1 MAVACTYCATTRKF
15 AQSCVTEVHLVSNAM
30 VSIKHTLW
38 VLGLPTLGAAAAV
51 VTTYVTI
58 GCGNSTSAP
67 TFSQAPI
74 PSSRII
80 FTNRSSAARSY
91 SDLPVTVGLAK
102 AYSVIQEEVAAAVGP
117 CLSSCSEHGGD
128 QSIRLSGSG
137 SISSTI
143 DEIENG
149 LGSQDESLS
158 NLVVNP
164 GGLNE
169 DLSNDQTN
177 HNSQNVANDIYVVE
191 ASGNPMIGVLSGVSS
206 VSYKG
211 NTMSRSES
219 FVLSSTIP
227 SASNS
232 QSPKPSSIQ
241 STADNSFTSTSTRSH
256 TPSPTPDKP
265 WNHTV
270 TAYFGSGET
279 GIFPASRIPWDS
291 ITHLCYSFAK
301 TQNASANWSVSVNES
316 LLGTLSEGA
325 QEHGVDLLL
334 SIGGYGEGGKYFSDL
349 AHTNASINAFVAS
362 FKTMVQKYKLAGI
375 DIGAISAA
383 F

>member
-1 MAVACTYCATTRKF
+1 
-15 AQSCVTEVHLVSNAM
+15 M

-38 VLGLPTLGAAAAV
+38 VLGLPTFGATAAV

-58 GCGNSTSAP
+58 GCGNSTLASTA
-67 TFSQAPI
+67 SQAPI
-74 PSSRII
+74 PSSRIS
-80 FTNRSSAARSY
+80 FTNISSAARSY

-117 CLSSCSEHGGD
+117 CSTSCSEHGGD
-128 QSIRLSGSG
+128 QSIRIDSSGA
-137 SISSTI
+137 ISSTI

-158 NLVVNP
+158 NLLVSP
-164 GGLNE
+164 GAINE
-169 DLSNDQTN
+169 DLSTHQTN
-177 HNSQNVANDIYVVE
+177 RDGQEVAKNIYVVDV
-191 ASGNPMIGVLSGVSS
+191 SGNPMIGVVSGVPS
-206 VSYKG
+206 VSYKEF
-211 NTMSRSES
+211 TMSRSEI

-232 QSPKPSSIQ
+232 QSPKPSSVQ
-241 STADNSFTSTSTRSH
+241 STADDSLTSTSTRSH
-256 TPSPTPDKP
+256 TPTPTPDKP

-270 TAYFGSGET
+270 TAYFGSGQT
-279 GIFPASRIPWDS
+279 GIFPVARIPWDS
-291 ITHLCYSFAK
+291 ITHLCYAFAP

-316 LLGTLSEGA
+316 LLSTLSEGA

-362 FKTMVQKYKLAGI
+362 FKTMVQRYKLAGI
-375 DIGAISAA
+375 DIGAISSASLRKIC
-383 F
+383 